1 MSAHS
6 HKDQVS
12 EVTSSPVSM
21 RLYDGAV
28 TGKIP
33 PVVLYL
39 RGRAFLDKD
48 RGEVERPIAKAMAE
62 SGAVVLEADYGTIS
76 HNIFPKAMECAF
88 QALAYIAGRRREFGA
103 SVKSPLFVAGDEAG
117 GNVAAG
123 VALKARDLLP
133 GELKGQM
140 LFSPMIDPQMATA
153 SFRTADS
160 LGMREAWSDGW
171 SRYIGSFFQ
180 HPYAAP
186 CLCSRLAKVAPA
198 LIITSKDDPL
208 HDEVLNYSERLKAS
222 DVTVIQHVFPAESG
236 WTSVYKEGTGRW
248 LPSFCSQFSQFVK
261 SFK

>member
-1 MSAHS
+1 MS
-6 HKDQVS
+6 K
-12 EVTSSPVSM
+12 VTASPVPM
-21 RLYDGAV
+21 RLYDGARI
-28 TGKIP
+28 GKIP
-33 PVVLYL
+33 PIVLYL

-62 SGAVVLEADYGTIS
+62 TGAIVLEADYGTIS
-76 HNIFPKAMECAF
+76 HNVFPKAMECAF
-88 QALAYIAGRRREFGA
+88 QALTDIARRRKEFGA

-140 LFSPMIDPQMATA
+140 LFSPMVDPQMATA
-153 SFRTADS
+153 SFRTADT

-171 SRYIGSFFQ
+171 SHYIGSFFQ

-198 LIITSKDDPL
+198 LIITSEDDPL
-208 HDEVLNYSERLKAS
+208 HDEVLSYAERLKAS
-222 DVTVIQHVFPAESG
+222 DVEVFQHVFAANCG
-236 WTSVYKEGTGRW
+236 WTSLYKEGTGKW
-248 LPSFCSQFSQFVK
+248 IPSFCTQFSQFIK
-261 SFK
+261 SVH